1 MKYLLIASIIVFLL
15 CVLYLFYNMNLRS
28 KEAFTSGS
36 GISDNNSKSS
46 TSDSNS
52 SGNSGSKRGVKPS
65 IVAVMVTNQPND
77 DRLRLLKESLVK
89 AGFADSEIKV
99 LSTGDKFSWAMRM
112 DAWKE
117 FYDSCDPHTMI
128 LSLDAFDVFVLE
140 NTRGEIIDKFQKSG
154 HKVLFGSTN
163 YCWPMDCDTCINH
176 RDKPDFLCAG
186 TYIGYAGVLS
196 DIMSQHT
203 WDEKVDDQCYFS
215 TICREYPE
223 FGLGLDTTANLF
235 QSTTLSADLE
245 SNDKRVTNKQ
255 TSTKPCVLHYD
266 SAHPTYEKLLSHTR
280 DVLKLH

>member
-1 MKYLLIASIIVFLL
+1 MKYLLIASILVFLL

-28 KEAFTSGS
+28 KEAFTSVSS
-36 GISDNNSKSS
+36 GNSGKSDSGK
-46 TSDSNS
+46 SDSNS
-52 SGNSGSKRGVKPS
+52 SGNSGSKSGTKPN

-77 DRLRLLKESLVK
+77 DRLRLLKQSLAK
-89 AGFADSEIKV
+89 AGFADTEIKI

-112 DAWKE
+112 DAWKQ
-117 FYDSCDPHTMI
+117 FYDSCDPNTII

-140 NTRGEIIDKFQKSG
+140 NTRSEIIDKFQKSG

-163 YCWPMDCDTCINH
+163 YCWPMDCDTCIN
-176 RDKPDFLCAG
+176 RRGKTDFLCAG

-215 TICREYPE
+215 TIYREYPE

-245 SNDKRVTNKQ
+245 SNNKRVTNKQ